1 LYLLLHHCLFGDHLP
16 QHWVVVE
23 LQVGGVLHG
32 CIMCSVVL
40 DAGRTAVGKLL
51 FFGKLLTLPA
61 ADVSYCRCSLFL
73 IVLLVLLSVVS
84 VCLQGPHHTCGHH
97 LEAQA
102 G

>member
-1 LYLLLHHCLFGDHLP
+1 MIICLSIGWWQSCKEAVCCTAASCALWCWMQAGQRLADFFF
-16 QHWVVVE
+16 VVGE
-23 LQVGGVLHG
+23 
-32 CIMCSVVL
+32 
-40 DAGRTAVGKLL
+40 
-51 FFGKLLTLPA
+51 LLTLPA
-61 ADVSYCRCSLFL
+61 VDVSYCRCSLFL